1 MIQILI
7 LIWCFA
13 LPYNNHIPSDQNI
26 ILTGEVAFVSDAPLE
41 YITAKSTSLQGV
53 ISKDQG
59 TFAFQVGIK
68 SFNGFNSALQQ
79 EHFNENY
86 MESNTFAKSTYTGKI
101 LDPIPWDKDGTYQ
114 IRTKGTFN
122 IHGIK
127 RERIIKNKV
136 TISKGTIT
144 IESDFEVLLNE
155 HNIRIPKI
163 VENKIS
169 PIIKVQ
175 LRVKGSI

>member
-1 MIQILI
+1 MIWILI
-7 LIWCFA
+7 LTYCFA
-13 LPYNNHIPSDQNI
+13 LPDSNYNPNNETITFS
-26 ILTGEVAFVSDAPLE
+26 GEVAFVSDAPLE
-41 YITAKSTSLQGV
+41 FITAKSTTLQGV

-68 SFNGFNSALQQ
+68 SFIGFNSPLQQ

-86 MESNTFAKSTYTGKI
+86 MESNIFTKSTYTGKI

-127 RERIIKNKV
+127 RERILKNKV
-136 TISKGTIT
+136 TISNKTIT
-144 IESDFEVLLNE
+144 IESDFEVPLNE

-169 PIIKVQ
+169 PIIKVK
-175 LRVKGSI
+175 LKVEGSL